1 MKTVFTTTSPEIE
14 LKQLDFCRLT
24 PELLPVV
31 SRYLA
36 LTDSRTCDYT
46 IGGLYLWADYFGYE
60 VAVADEDM
68 LIIRG
73 RQENDLSK
81 PAFSLPL
88 GPERN
93 VGRAVELLA
102 ALNHPLRF
110 SAIPEDRLH
119 LFAEVGCTHV
129 SELGEDWSDYIYNIE
144 SFATLGGNAMKKK
157 RNHVNRFLADNPTAR
172 LITLDTA
179 RCVELLEQVGHDGS
193 PMGQAEWRAV
203 KELLERWDSFAPW
216 LEGRMLLADDDTV
229 AAFTVGEVK
238 GDTLHVHIEKADH
251 RISGAGEAVA
261 HLYCKEMLAK
271 YPQLRHANR
280 QDNAGDEGLRQAK
293 ESWHPERLLPK
304 FNVTY

>member
-1 MKTVFTTTSPEIE
+1 MKTTFTTTPEIE
-14 LKQLDFCRLT
+14 IKQLDFRRLST
-24 PELLPVV
+24 ELLPVV
-31 SRYLA
+31 SHYLS

-93 VGRAVELLA
+93 VRKAVELLA

-129 SELGEDWSDYIYNIE
+129 SELGPDWSDYIYGIE
-144 SFATLGGNAMKKK
+144 SFASLGGNAMKKK
-157 RNHVNRFLADNPTAR
+157 RNHVNRFLADNPSAKM
-172 LITLDTA
+172 LPLEPGSCI
-179 RCVELLEQVGHDGS
+179 ELLETVGHDNTS
-193 PMGQAEWRAV
+193 MGIAEWKAV
-203 KELLERWDSFAPW
+203 RELLENWTAFEPYF
-216 LEGRMLLADDDTV
+216 EGRMLKADNGDV
-229 AAFTVGEVK
+229 VAFTVGEVK

-251 RISGAGEAVA
+251 RVSGSGETVA
-261 HLYCKEMLAK
+261 HLYCEEMLKA
-271 YPQLRHANR
+271 YPQLQHVNR